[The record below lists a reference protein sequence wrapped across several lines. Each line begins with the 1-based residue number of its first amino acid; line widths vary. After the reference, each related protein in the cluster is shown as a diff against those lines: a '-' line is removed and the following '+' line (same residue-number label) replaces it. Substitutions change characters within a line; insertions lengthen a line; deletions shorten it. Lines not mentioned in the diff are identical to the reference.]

1 MKTDEFQ
8 LHTKQSSR
16 ANMVSRRCSA
26 IDQSLSAQVSRKR
39 VQRPLPNLWWSRSIS
54 HQRCTRRSTEMSLS
68 VRLLK
73 QRFVQNLLE
82 RWIAANAIFSLKDSS
97 SADYPFLDKVPGDPG
112 LRSGSQP
119 SWGSVARGYFESFEG
134 SRCTPLLQKRW
145 CKSSPSL
152 SSLGNRINAGAADP
166 EDAK

>member
-1 MKTDEFQ
+1 
-8 LHTKQSSR
+8 
-16 ANMVSRRCSA
+16 MVSRRCSA

-82 RWIAANAIFSLKDSS
+82 RWIAANAIFSPKDSKSASCFLS
-97 SADYPFLDKVPGDPG
+97 SEIPGAPG
-112 LRSGSQP
+112 LRFSGQS
-119 SWGSVARGYFESFEG
+119 SWGSIERGYFESFEG
-134 SRCTPLLQKRW
+134 SRCTPPLQKRW
-145 CKSSPSL
+145 CKAML
-152 SSLGNRINAGAADP
+152 SHKSLGSRINARGPDS